1 MPQIP
6 IEHNEA
12 FVFSVGGS
20 LIAPTSGV
28 NTLFLSKLNALV
40 RSYVKQDKR
49 FFLIAGG
56 GVLARSYR
64 DAGKVVVGNLTNEDL
79 DWLGI
84 HATRLNAHLLR
95 TIFQDIAHP
104 RILESYD
111 HKLVDAHES
120 VFVGAGWKPGWSTDY
135 CAATMARD
143 YGAKIIVNLSNID
156 QVCDSDPRTN
166 PRAKAIP
173 SISWEDFQQIV
184 GDTWQPGMN
193 APFDPIATK
202 LCRKHDMTVV
212 VINGSNFENLKK
224 MMNGEEF
231 VGTVIH
237 P

>member
-40 RSYVKQDKR
+40 RSYVKQNKR

-64 DAGKVVVGNLTNEDL
+64 DAGKVVVGNLTDEDL

-156 QVCDSDPRTN
+156 QVCDSDPRAN
-166 PRAKAIP
+166 PNAKAIP
-173 SISWEDFQQIV
+173 SISWEDFQKIV
-184 GDTWQPGMN
+184 GDTWHPGMN

-202 LCRKHDMTVV
+202 LCREHDMTVV
-212 VINGSNFENLKK
+212 VINGSNFENMKK